1 MSPSCYN
8 TLMKQDVIT
17 MNKKQFNRYEVILRT
32 IDGSLTIED
41 AAASLNLSA
50 RQVKRIKK
58 TNYVKSS
65 DFCKKSQ

>member
-50 RQVKRIKK
+50 GYEWVYR
-58 TNYVKSS
+58 SL
-65 DFCKKSQ
+65 

>member
-1 MSPSCYN
+1 
-8 TLMKQDVIT
+8 MKQDVIT

-58 TNYVKSS
+58 EVISDGPSS
-65 DFCKKSQ
+65 TRIL

>member
-1 MSPSCYN
+1 
-8 TLMKQDVIT
+8 MKQDVIT

-58 TNYVKSS
+58 TNYMKSS
-65 DFCKKSQ
+65 DF

>member
-1 MSPSCYN
+1 
-8 TLMKQDVIT
+8 

-58 TNYVKSS
+58 EVISDGPAALAARVKIVQVKMREFPISNR
-65 DFCKKSQ
+65 